1 LTTNGVEREM
11 KYEMYKSLTDDEKE
25 EYYFR
30 FANTKIIFFN
40 YLQAGSI
47 FLISTLAFLAIAG
60 ILAVVT
66 TESIIIEQL
75 YDSITLVFDL
85 LKYTTII
92 LCIGFIVTTYKLFS
106 EYNWINNIKYNRKKK
121 LINTLERV
129 EHNEKTTI

>member
-1 LTTNGVEREM
+1 
-11 KYEMYKSLTDDEKE
+11 MYKSLTDDEKE